1 MEKQLTQRRYQGNE
15 DWSHQPGQRS
25 LRVSK
30 SHRTQSTRSLRIPAH
45 SAGRSSD
52 ISSTLKALT
61 EDKEQSPNA
70 LQEPQAPEDQ
80 PMSKSEKVDFM
91 LLRLKASLMASSV
104 LTATVPCWLNNS
116 VPDMYVGKANGMGQ
130 TLSAFVKGFGPLLT
144 GFIWSESITQIQSGT
159 HYAVYYAYLPVT
171 IILIP
176 AIIDTIMYI
185 PSDLQLTLTWQ
196 QRQEENTVKNN
207 YKQSTDHK
215 E

>member
-1 MEKQLTQRRYQGNE
+1 MEIGYTQ
-15 DWSHQPGQRS
+15 
-25 LRVSK
+25 VC
-30 SHRTQSTRSLRIPAH
+30 
-45 SAGRSSD
+45 AGASFF
-52 ISSTLKALT
+52 IWGVTM
-61 EDKEQSPNA
+61 Q
-70 LQEPQAPEDQ
+70 QI
-80 PMSKSEKVDFM
+80 
-91 LLRLKASLMASSV
+91 LLRKLEYTVLTIFCLAVSAVCALLMPSIYWFTLLPFMNERLWLLMAACLVEWIGTMASSV

-185 PSDLQLTLTWQ
+185 PSDLQLTWQ

-207 YKQSTDHK
+207 YTQSTDHN